1 MKKALLIIATLILT
15 SGAYAQT
22 KDVKGFQWGVSYRQ
36 EIFNLAHSQASA
48 NLSLGYRINRGN
60 YVGVRSGYVFK
71 GHTWIDADPGKY
83 VYSGIPAIAEY
94 THYFPIGKARRHS
107 IFAGAEGGWVFAN
120 YYKGFGISS
129 REEGGSHTIVYN
141 TDPVDKTIPYV
152 GIKTGLDF
160 DIADFT
166 HLQFGIILN
175 YVGFGVMAGLTF

>member
-15 SGAYAQT
+15 SSAYAQT
-22 KDVKGFQWGVSYRQ
+22 KEEVKGFQWGVSARQ
-36 EIFNLAHSQASA
+36 EIFNLTNSTASA

-60 YVGVRSGYVFK
+60 YVGVRSGYIFT
-71 GHTWIDADPGKY
+71 GHTYVDADPGTY
-83 VYSGIPAIAEY
+83 YFHAIPAVAEY
-94 THYFPIGKARRHS
+94 THYFAIGKAKRTS
-107 IFAGAEGGWVFAN
+107 IILGAEGGWVFAN
-120 YYKGFGISS
+120 YYNGFGCTWDDN
-129 REEGGSHTIVYN
+129 HHQVYN

-175 YVGFGVMAGLTF
+175 FVGFGVMAGLTF